1 MSGEFLSLSQ
11 LSPEPQIANTD
22 RELLPI
28 VLIANTEPEVLN
40 TAVTGVFSESYLA
53 NAEHNQATQIY
64 NKELEK
70 SDPKTVSPEL
80 RFAAEKLNKTE
91 KHLIKIS
98 DQTDLARDIHKKR
111 TQLARPMRVATTVMC
126 ALAVGGAPAGY
137 LYVDATKSAHR
148 TQDQELTSGQ
158 EKAIKSTAALGG
170 ALGGFAGTFVGIGF
184 MGREAR
190 RRARKIIAKQS

>member
-80 RFAAEKLNKTE
+80 RFAAEKLKKKE
-91 KHLIKIS
+91 KHHQQKTFINEFKDILDQFKVEYDEKYIFNLIMRAIIFTKIFW
-98 DQTDLARDIHKKR
+98 R
-111 TQLARPMRVATTVMC
+111 
-126 ALAVGGAPAGY
+126 
-137 LYVDATKSAHR
+137 
-148 TQDQELTSGQ
+148 
-158 EKAIKSTAALGG
+158 
-170 ALGGFAGTFVGIGF
+170 F
-184 MGREAR
+184 
-190 RRARKIIAKQS
+190 